1 MVLPQATTSHQE
13 EWTGSLPP
21 TRPPS
26 PTNHSRPQ
34 SPPTRPHT
42 PNTRPVSPQSTHP
55 HSPNSVQ
62 SGHELKQFHH
72 EPQITSQD
80 LKPLQQD
87 VKPFSEH
94 FLALSAGLPAPP
106 RAHHSQPATRSSS
119 PAPISLPA
127 SPQNLHH
134 PQNNARTPPPKRWKR
149 SFDLARNEMPIDDSE
164 EARGREEHERDE
176 RTDDRSMDG
185 RREQH
190 QHLHST
196 ESNDFVESD
205 AKRFCESKPRGADR
219 YGSMEGEKRFVEADS
234 PMKRFV
240 EPGSRVLSYPHSMPA
255 SPTMMDGRNHASL
268 SLLRYPPHESHYK
281 STTQKPYRP
290 FQAPGK
296 KGVCRIFSSKHTALF
311 SKTSLIFN
319 LTSVTS
325 DYKNLDAADIL
336 LGWEA
341 GSGGSRWRW
350 RPGRRT
356 TTPSTTGSRRT
367 PMR

>member
-1 MVLPQATTSHQE
+1 MVLPQATSSHQE

-21 TRPPS
+21 TRPPT
-26 PTNHSRPQ
+26 PATHSRPQ

-94 FLALSAGLPAPP
+94 FLALSAGLPPPP

-190 QHLHST
+190 QLLHST

-219 YGSMEGEKRFVEADS
+219 YSMEGEKRFVEADS

-268 SLLRYPPHESHYK
+268 SLLRYPHGSHYK
-281 STTQKPYRP
+281 SKLGFTTQMPYQP
-290 FQAPGK
+290 MQAGDCPT
-296 KGVCRIFSSKHTALF
+296 CSS
-311 SKTSLIFN
+311 
-319 LTSVTS
+319 V
-325 DYKNLDAADIL
+325 
-336 LGWEA
+336 
-341 GSGGSRWRW
+341 
-350 RPGRRT
+350 
-356 TTPSTTGSRRT
+356 
-367 PMR
+367 

>member
-1 MVLPQATTSHQE
+1 MGSTGGVGSIAGGGSGNSQKYSLKWNDFGINVASTFRDLHVRHDFVDVTLACSDGSTLDAHKVILSSVSTYFRDILKTAPCKHPIIILKDTCKDEASAMLEFAYTGEVNVSQELLPSLLHTARCFKIKGLDNVQPPPGLVEQNATTSHQE

-62 SGHELKQFHH
+62 SGHEL
-72 EPQITSQD
+72 
-80 LKPLQQD
+80 
-87 VKPFSEH
+87 KPFSEH

-190 QHLHST
+190 
-196 ESNDFVESD
+196 
-205 AKRFCESKPRGADR
+205 
-219 YGSMEGEKRFVEADS
+219 
-234 PMKRFV
+234 
-240 EPGSRVLSYPHSMPA
+240 
-255 SPTMMDGRNHASL
+255 
-268 SLLRYPPHESHYK
+268 
-281 STTQKPYRP
+281 
-290 FQAPGK
+290 
-296 KGVCRIFSSKHTALF
+296 
-311 SKTSLIFN
+311 
-319 LTSVTS
+319 
-325 DYKNLDAADIL
+325 
-336 LGWEA
+336 
-341 GSGGSRWRW
+341 
-350 RPGRRT
+350 
-356 TTPSTTGSRRT
+356 
-367 PMR
+367 

>member
-1 MVLPQATTSHQE
+1 MTDRRIPQASSSHQE
-13 EWTGSLPP
+13 DWTGSLPP
-21 TRPPS
+21 TRPPT
-26 PTNHSRPQ
+26 PTTHSRPA

-62 SGHELKQFHH
+62 SSHDLKQFHVH
-72 EPQITSQD
+72 AAEPQVPSHD

-119 PAPISLPA
+119 PAPISLPG

-149 SFDLARNEMPIDDSE
+149 SFDLARNEVPIDDSE
-164 EARGREEHERDE
+164 EGRQDHERDE
-176 RTDDRSMDG
+176 RLDDRSMDG
-185 RREQH
+185 RREQ
-190 QHLHST
+190 QHLLHSS

-205 AKRFCESKPRGADR
+205 AKRFCEGSKPRGAER
-219 YGSMEGEKRFVEADS
+219 YSMEGEKRFVEADS

-268 SLLRYPPHESHYK
+268 SLLR
-281 STTQKPYRP
+281 
-290 FQAPGK
+290 
-296 KGVCRIFSSKHTALF
+296 
-311 SKTSLIFN
+311 
-319 LTSVTS
+319 
-325 DYKNLDAADIL
+325 
-336 LGWEA
+336 
-341 GSGGSRWRW
+341 
-350 RPGRRT
+350 
-356 TTPSTTGSRRT
+356 
-367 PMR
+367 